1 MAKLEPSIFLLNN
14 GQEIIFRNI
23 SPEDAQSFLN
33 FRKQIPHEST
43 HTMQYVGMKLPSL
56 AETAKRLALQQD
68 DKIIGIAQHKL

>member
-33 FRKQIPHEST
+33 FREQIPHEST
-43 HTMQYVGMKLPSL
+43 HTMQYVGKV
-56 AETAKRLALQQD
+56 
-68 DKIIGIAQHKL
+68 